1 MAVFTTEVMGEG
13 LGMWQKRFSAFCFPL
28 EGGVAARHDPGPLT
42 RWPYCLTQT
51 LMVVLGRKTYLGAS
65 SGGVFVLPSLVFHRD
80 LQKNSLRRVKKNKLH
95 NFQGEEKVSKEVD
108 KLVWLI
114 SAFILQNI
122 ALCRV

>member
-51 LMVVLGRKTYLGAS
+51 LMVVLGRKRYLGAS
-65 SGGVFVLPSLVFHRD
+65 SGGVFIQTSLVFHRD
-80 LQKNSLRRVKKNKLH
+80 LQKNSVRRVKKNKLH
-95 NFQGEEKVSKEVD
+95 NFQGGEEVSKEVD
-108 KLVWLI
+108 KLVWFSFERNLLAKY
-114 SAFILQNI
+114 SSL
-122 ALCRV
+122 

>member
-95 NFQGEEKVSKEVD
+95 NFQGEKKVSKEVD

-114 SAFILQNI
+114 LAFILQNI